1 MLAVSVEGSG
11 YTSDIYRDVVSSFDV
26 LQRGNVSVLSQRCLV
41 QPVEPDYGTYISM
54 GEQQRGG
61 RGAAGVGGEGSPL
74 RPSALPPPPSRA
86 GILYGICFFIALC
99 GSHVA
104 RLRRVVCAAYYP
116 TREQVR
122 DPHRHPKSPPP
133 PP

>member
-1 MLAVSVEGSG
+1 MEGSG

-61 RGAAGVGGEGSPL
+61 GGGVTASTL
-74 RPSALPPPPSRA
+74 CPPPPFP
-86 GILYGICFFIALC
+86 C
-99 GSHVA
+99 
-104 RLRRVVCAAYYP
+104 
-116 TREQVR
+116 R
-122 DPHRHPKSPPP
+122 DPVWHLLLHRAVRQPRGTAATRGVCRVLPDP
-133 PP
+133 

>member
-1 MLAVSVEGSG
+1 MGGGLQGLG
-11 YTSDIYRDVVSSFDV
+11 GGGHRFD
-26 LQRGNVSVLSQRCLV
+26 
-41 QPVEPDYGTYISM
+41 
-54 GEQQRGG
+54 
-61 RGAAGVGGEGSPL
+61 PL
-74 RPSALPPPPSRA
+74 PSPPPSRA

-122 DPHRHPKSPPP
+122 DPHRHPKSRPPLTP
-133 PP
+133 

>member
-61 RGAAGVGGEGSPL
+61 RGAAGVGGGVTASTL
-74 RPSALPPPPSRA
+74 CPPPPFP
-86 GILYGICFFIALC
+86 C
-99 GSHVA
+99 
-104 RLRRVVCAAYYP
+104 
-116 TREQVR
+116 R
-122 DPHRHPKSPPP
+122 DPVWHLLLHRAVRQPRGTAATRGVCRVLPDP
-133 PP
+133 

>member
-61 RGAAGVGGEGSPL
+61 RGAAGVGGGGAPL
-74 RPSALPPPPSRA
+74 RPSALPPPSRA